1 METNRNKKRITKN
14 ASPSN
19 CSAVLCLAFKI
30 KMILNLKG
38 SNQPL
43 KNAVIQNTQY
53 FSAPPHPY
61 KVGTQI
67 DEYTSAVENT

>member
-1 METNRNKKRITKN
+1 
-14 ASPSN
+14 
-19 CSAVLCLAFKI
+19 
-30 KMILNLKG
+30 MILNLKG

-67 DEYTSAVENT
+67 DEYTSAVENTWHNA